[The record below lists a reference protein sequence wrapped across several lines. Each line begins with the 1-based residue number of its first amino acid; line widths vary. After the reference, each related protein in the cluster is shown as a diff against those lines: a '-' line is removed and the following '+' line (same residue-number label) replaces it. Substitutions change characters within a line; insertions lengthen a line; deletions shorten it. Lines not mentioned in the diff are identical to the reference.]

1 MVAALD
7 PLRELDLLRGR
18 EQRHLADV
26 LEEELERVG
35 RDLGRL
41 LVELGVVHLG
51 VGPVDDLD
59 LQLVER
65 GIELV
70 GLPRLEVELVEG

>member
-7 PLRELDLLRGR
+7 PLRELDLLRGG

-35 RDLGRL
+35 GDLGRL
-41 LVELGVVHLG
+41 AASPSLGLLLG
-51 VGPVDDLD
+51 LGLDDLD
-59 LQLVER
+59 
-65 GIELV
+65 
-70 GLPRLEVELVEG
+70 VELLERW